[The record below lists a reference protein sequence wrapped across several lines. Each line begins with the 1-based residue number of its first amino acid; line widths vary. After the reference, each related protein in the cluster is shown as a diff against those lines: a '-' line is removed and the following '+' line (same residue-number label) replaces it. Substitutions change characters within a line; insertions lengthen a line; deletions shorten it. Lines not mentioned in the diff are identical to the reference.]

1 MRLCIEIAKFKPL
14 PSVEDRKSPGADVGS
29 IDAKAYLNQD
39 PKAINA
45 TEYLPPIC
53 SYPFRSSK
61 MSAKLSVLLIGGCLC
76 MNEERA
82 GISYVTCL
90 PAATSTTATLLVVI
104 ASTTTTTAVRLASS
118 RVVLT
123 TATALIFVLIV
134 SKGY

>member
-1 MRLCIEIAKFKPL
+1 MRLCIEIAKFKSL
-14 PSVEDRKSPGADVGS
+14 PNVEDRKSPGADVGS

-53 SYPFRSSK
+53 SRPFRSSK
-61 MSAKLSVLLIGGCLC
+61 MSAKLSVLLIGGCRC

-82 GISYVTCL
+82 GVSCMIGL
-90 PAATSTTATLLVVI
+90 PTATSSAAATLLVVI
-104 ASTTTTTAVRLASS
+104 ASTSTTVRLTAS

-123 TATALIFVLIV
+123 TATLIFVLIV